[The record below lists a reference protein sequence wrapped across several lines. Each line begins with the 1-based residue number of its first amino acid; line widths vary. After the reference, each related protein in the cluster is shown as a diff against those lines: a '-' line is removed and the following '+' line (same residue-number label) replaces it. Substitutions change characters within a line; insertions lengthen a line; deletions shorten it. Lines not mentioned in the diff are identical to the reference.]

1 MAVMDM
7 EFFPQRPDTDPKIY
21 AYEHIGVE
29 SQKGYIKVG
38 YTVRDVED
46 RVYEIEHT
54 GGVPYRILAYWNA
67 MKNDGSVFTDHDVH
81 AVLKKKGYR
90 QLNEGEDRNEWFK
103 CSLNDVKAAVTAV
116 QMGTENVEN
125 RTQTFAMRP
134 EQEQAVEMTM
144 KYFKSAYEEN
154 SGRTPKFLWNAKMRF
169 GKTFAS
175 YELAKK
181 MGFKRILIL
190 TFKPAVQTAWRED
203 LMTHVDFEGWQFITR
218 PTTPGGLSND
228 EQYKRADQSRPIVC
242 FGSFQDFLGVN
253 KETGGIK
260 ANNEWVHTTN
270 WDLVI
275 FDEYHFGAW
284 KDSAKRLFES
294 DEDSYE
300 EDMAQYDAG
309 NAYDETW
316 LPITTQYYLY
326 LSGTPFRALNS
337 GEFIEE
343 QIYNWTYSDEQRAKE
358 EWKGDNNPYAAL
370 PRMVMLTYKIPE
382 SIQRIAK
389 QGEFDEFDLNV
400 FFSAEGKG
408 KDAHFVFEDY
418 VQKWLDLIRGSYLET
433 SVDELKLGA
442 QKPPMPYSD
451 TRLLNVLSH
460 TLWFMPNVASCYAMA
475 NLLAQKQNSFYHDY
489 KINVCAGTQ
498 AGIGVAALE
507 PVRRSMGD
515 PLESKTITLSCGK
528 LTTGV
533 TIKPWTGIFML
544 RNLSSPE
551 TYFQAAFRVQSPW
564 EITKDNGERQIIK
577 QECYVFDFALD
588 RALRQISDYSCRL
601 NVAESNPEKKVGEF
615 INFLP
620 VLAYD
625 GSAMRQVNAAEILDI
640 AMAGTSATLLAKRWE
655 SALLVNVDNDT
666 LARLLASDE
675 AMDALM
681 RIEGFRSLNADIET
695 IINKS
700 NAVKKAKKEGE
711 KLTPKEKKE
720 LTEAEKEYKSKR
732 KMIQEKLIKFATRV
746 PVFMYL
752 TDYREY
758 SLQDVITQ
766 LEPDLFKKVTGL
778 DVKDF
783 ELLVSLNVF
792 NEALMNDAV
801 YKFKRYEDASL
812 IYTGIDKHTGE
823 NVGLYSTVISRE
835 DYDAMAGQLADSM
848 KADAQRDD
856 DLPER
861 PIFTNI
867 SNYSYDDD
875 DEEDDLPMV
884 AEPKTTYGA
893 KRTPIVGGSKP
904 AVGGTY
910 RPSYVPPTPA
920 APVQKKQVIKVD
932 TSGVR
937 AGTIVK
943 HKAFG
948 MGEVK
953 GIDGSRIVV
962 SFQGKDKT
970 FQFPGA
976 FEQGFLS
983 LDE

>member
-1 MAVMDM
+1 MPT
-7 EFFPQRPDTDPKIY
+7 EFFPQRPTTHPMIY
-21 AYEHIGVE
+21 AYEDTNPQYRGLL
-29 SQKGYIKVG
+29 KVG
-38 YTVRDVED
+38 YTTVDVD
-46 RVYEIEHT
+46 RRVAQQYPT
-54 GGVPYRILAYWNA
+54 KRPDGSVPYRIVLRESA
-67 MKNDGSVFTDHDVH
+67 MYPDGSCFNDHDVH
-81 AVLKKKGYR
+81 RVLERKGVQR
-90 QLNEGEDRNEWFK
+90 VGGEWFR
-103 CSLNDVKAAVTAV
+103 CAV
-116 QMGTENVEN
+116 QDVQAAIVAVRNHTDNVEN

-134 EQEQAVEMTM
+134 EQAEAVNRTIA
-144 KYFKSAYEEN
+144 YYRSAYEEGSN
-154 SGRTPKFLWNAKMRF
+154 RAPKFLWNAKMRF

-181 MGFKRILIL
+181 MGFKRVLIL

-203 LMTHVDFEGWQFITR
+203 LMSHVDFEGWQFISRDANNLQDTI
-218 PTTPGGLSND
+218 ND
-228 EQYKRADQSRPIVC
+228 QYQRADKNRPIVC

-270 WDLVI
+270 WNLVI

-284 KDSAKRLFES
+284 KENARKLFEQ
-294 DEDSYE
+294 DEDNYD
-300 EDMAQYDAG
+300 EDLSKYDRG

-316 LPITTQYYLY
+316 LPITTTYYLY

-358 EWKGDNNPYAAL
+358 NWVGEDNPYAAL
-370 PRMVMLTYKIPE
+370 PRMVMLTYKIPD
-382 SIQRIAK
+382 SIQQIAK

-408 KDAHFVFEDY
+408 KDAHFVYEDY

-433 SVDELKLGA
+433 TVDELKLGA
-442 QKPPMPYSD
+442 EKPPMPFSD
-451 TRLLNVLSH
+451 TRLLNVLNH
-460 TLWFMPNVASCYAMA
+460 TLWFLPNVASCYAMA
-475 NLLAQKQNSFYHDY
+475 NLLAQRQNAFYHDY
-489 KINVCAGTQ
+489 TVNVCAGTE
-498 AGIGVAALE
+498 AGIGVKAVE

-515 PLESKTITLSCGK
+515 PLSTKTITLSCGK

-564 EITKDNGERQIIK
+564 EITDDSGKKQIIK
-577 QECYVFDFALD
+577 KECYVFDFALD
-588 RALRQISDYSCRL
+588 RALKQISDYSCRL
-601 NVAESNPEKKVGEF
+601 NVEESNPEKKVGEF

-655 SALLVNVDNDT
+655 SALLVNVDNET
-666 LARLLASDE
+666 LARLLANKD

-681 RIEGFRSLNADIET
+681 RIEGFRSLNDDIET

-700 NAVKKAKKEGE
+700 EAVKKAKKESD
-711 KLTPKEKKE
+711 KLTPKQKKE
-720 LTEAEKEYKSKR
+720 LSEEEKEYKSKR

-758 SLQDVITQ
+758 SLKDVITQ
-766 LEPDLFKKVTGL
+766 LEPELFKKVTGL
-778 DVKDF
+778 NVKDF

-812 IYTGIDKHTGE
+812 SYTGIDRHAGE
-823 NVGLYSTVISRE
+823 SVGLYSTVLSRQ
-835 DYDAMAGQLADSM
+835 DYDMMAGQLVISEVAEAP
-848 KADAQRDD
+848 KPE
-856 DLPER
+856 DLPTIPTFSEA
-861 PIFTNI
+861 
-867 SNYSYDDD
+867 
-875 DEEDDLPMV
+875 EEEEEEQIPATV
-884 AEPKTTYGA
+884 EQ
-893 KRTPIVGGSKP
+893 KP
-904 AVGGTY
+904 AQLSERKPITAPNEPSLRKTPTY
-910 RPSYVPPTPA
+910 RPAYTPPTIPIA
-920 APVQKKQVIKVD
+920 HKAKTTAVD
-932 TSGVR
+932 TSHIGPGSMV
-937 AGTIVK
+937 T

-948 MGEVK
+948 TGKVTVIEK
-953 GIDGSRIVV
+953 GVITV
-962 SFQGKDKT
+962 SFDGLEKK

-976 FEQGFLS
+976 FQQGFLR
-983 LDE
+983 ETR

>member
-1 MAVMDM
+1 MAQV
-7 EFFPQRPDTDPKIY
+7 FFPQRPATHPMIY
-21 AYEHIGVE
+21 AYEDTNPQYRGLL
-29 SQKGYIKVG
+29 KVG
-38 YTVRDVED
+38 YTTVDVD
-46 RVYEIEHT
+46 RRVAQQYPT
-54 GGVPYRILAYWNA
+54 KRPDGSVPYRIVLRESA
-67 MKNDGSVFTDHDVH
+67 MYPDGSCFNDHDVH
-81 AVLKKKGYR
+81 RVLERKGVQR
-90 QLNEGEDRNEWFK
+90 VGGEWFR
-103 CSLNDVKAAVTAV
+103 CTVQDVQAAIVAV
-116 QMGTENVEN
+116 RNHTDNVEN

-134 EQEQAVEMTM
+134 EQAEAVNRTIA
-144 KYFKSAYEEN
+144 YYRSAYEEGSN
-154 SGRTPKFLWNAKMRF
+154 RTPKFLWNAKMRF

-181 MGFKRILIL
+181 MGFKRVLIL

-203 LMTHVDFEGWQFITR
+203 LMSHVDFEGWQFISRDANNLQDTI
-218 PTTPGGLSND
+218 ND
-228 EQYKRADQSRPIVC
+228 QYQRADKNRPIVC

-284 KDSAKRLFES
+284 KENARKLFEQ
-294 DEDSYE
+294 DEDSYD
-300 EDMAQYDAG
+300 EDLSRYDRG

-316 LPITTQYYLY
+316 LPITTTYYLY

-358 EWKGDNNPYAAL
+358 NWVGEDNPYAAL
-370 PRMVMLTYKIPE
+370 PRMVMLTYKIPD
-382 SIQRIAK
+382 SIQQIAK

-408 KDAHFVFEDY
+408 ENAHFVYEDY

-433 SVDELKLGA
+433 TVDELKLGA
-442 QKPPMPYSD
+442 EKPPMPFSD
-451 TRLLNVLSH
+451 TRLLNVLNH
-460 TLWFMPNVASCYAMA
+460 TLWFLPNVASCYAMA
-475 NLLAQKQNSFYHDY
+475 NLLAQRQNAFYHDY
-489 KINVCAGTQ
+489 TVTVCAGTE
-498 AGIGVAALE
+498 AGIGVRAVE

-515 PLESKTITLSCGK
+515 PLSTKTITLSCGK

-564 EITKDNGERQIIK
+564 EITDDSGKKQIIK
-577 QECYVFDFALD
+577 KECYVFDFALD
-588 RALRQISDYSCRL
+588 RALKQISDYSCRL
-601 NVAESNPEKKVGEF
+601 NVGESNPEKKVGEF

-655 SALLVNVDNDT
+655 SALLVNVDNET
-666 LARLLASDE
+666 LARLLANQD

-681 RIEGFRSLNADIET
+681 RIEGFRSLNDDIQT

-700 NAVKKAKKEGE
+700 EAVKKAKKESD
-711 KLTPKEKKE
+711 KLTPKQKKE
-720 LTEAEKEYKSKR
+720 LSDEEKEYKSKR

-758 SLQDVITQ
+758 SLKDVITQ
-766 LEPDLFKKVTGL
+766 LEPELFKKVTGL
-778 DVKDF
+778 NVKDF

-812 IYTGIDKHTGE
+812 SYTGIDRHAGE
-823 NVGLYSTVISRE
+823 SIGLYSTVLTRQ
-835 DYDAMAGQLADSM
+835 DYDMMAGQLVSSEEAPALSAEDVPDAPYFGADT
-848 KADAQRDD
+848 ATA
-856 DLPER
+856 
-861 PIFTNI
+861 
-867 SNYSYDDD
+867 
-875 DEEDDLPMV
+875 EEDEDEIPEP
-884 AEPKTTYGA
+884 EPKPQPSRRAGRSPVVTTTI
-893 KRTPIVGGSKP
+893 RRDI
-904 AVGGTY
+904 
-910 RPSYVPPTPA
+910 VPPARPTYHPAFVPPVPA
-920 APVQKKQVIKVD
+920 APEPPKAVPQVDVSDI
-932 TSGVR
+932 T
-937 AGTIVK
+937 AGSAVV

-948 MGEVK
+948 AGVVQNIDK
-953 GIDGSRIVV
+953 GLITV
-962 SFQGKDKT
+962 SFGGLEKK

-976 FEQGFLS
+976 FQQGFLRKA
-983 LDE
+983 

>member
-1 MAVMDM
+1 MMMTNNID
-7 EFFPQRPDTDPKIY
+7 FFPQRPDSHPKIY

-38 YTVRDVED
+38 YTVRDVEA

-54 GGVPYRILAYWNA
+54 SGVPYRILESWNA
-67 MKNDGSVFTDHDVH
+67 MKNDGSCFTDHDVH
-81 AVLKKKGYR
+81 NVLRKKGFR
-90 QLNEGEDRNEWFK
+90 QLKEGEDKNEWFK
-103 CSLNDVKAAVTAV
+103 CGINDVKAAVIAV
-116 QMGTENVEN
+116 KMGTENKEN
-125 RTQTFAMRP
+125 RTQTFTMRP
-134 EQEQAVEMTM
+134 EQKQAVEMTM

-175 YELAKK
+175 YQLARN
-181 MGFKRILIL
+181 MGFKRVLIL
-190 TFKPAVQTAWRED
+190 TFKPAVQNAWYED

-218 PTTPGGLSND
+218 PNTSGGLSAD
-228 EQYKRADQSRPIVC
+228 EQYKRANHSKPIVC

-260 ANNEWVHTTN
+260 AKNEWVHTTN

-284 KDSAKRLFES
+284 KDSAKKLFEF
-294 DEDSYE
+294 DEDTYD
-300 EDMAQYDAG
+300 EDLAKYDSS

-316 LPITTQYYLY
+316 LPITATYYLY
-326 LSGTPFRALNS
+326 LSGTPFRAINS

-343 QIYNWTYSDEQRAKE
+343 QIYNWTYSDEQRAKY
-358 EWKGDNNPYAAL
+358 EWRGDNNPYAAL
-370 PRMVMLTYKIPE
+370 PRMVMMTYKIPE

-400 FFSAEGKG
+400 FFSAKG
-408 KDAHFVFEDY
+408 TGLEAHFVYEDY

-451 TRLLNVLSH
+451 ARLLNVLSH
-460 TLWFMPNVASCYAMA
+460 TLWFMPNVSSCYAMA
-475 NLLAQKQNSFYHDY
+475 NLLSQKQNVFYHDY
-489 KINVCAGTQ
+489 KINVCAGAL

-507 PVRRSMGD
+507 PVRSSMGD
-515 PLESKTITLSCGK
+515 PMESKTITLSCGK

-533 TIKPWTGIFML
+533 TIRPWTGIFML

-564 EITKDNGERQIIK
+564 EIKKDNGEHQIIK

-666 LARLLASDE
+666 LARLLSNNK
-675 AMDALM
+675 AMEALM
-681 RIEGFRSLNADIET
+681 RIEGFRSLNTDIET

-700 NAVKKAKKEGE
+700 NEVKKAKKEGK
-711 KLTPKEKKE
+711 KLNSKEKEE

-758 SLQDVITQ
+758 SLRDVITQ

-823 NVGLYSTVISRE
+823 NIGLYSTVVSRE
-835 DYDAMAGQLADSM
+835 DYDVMAGQLTASM
-848 KADAQRDD
+848 K
-856 DLPER
+856 
-861 PIFTNI
+861 
-867 SNYSYDDD
+867 S
-875 DEEDDLPMV
+875 
-884 AEPKTTYGA
+884 
-893 KRTPIVGGSKP
+893 
-904 AVGGTY
+904 
-910 RPSYVPPTPA
+910 
-920 APVQKKQVIKVD
+920 D
-932 TSGVR
+932 TSTEGDIIDDSRFNDAKEHSHNKNGISLSMAAESWSTYTTQNKPNMQSATYQTSDVSLTSLTLAKIR
-937 AGTIVK
+937 TVAQVNTNTVNAGSLVI

-948 MGEVK
+948 IGKVK
-953 GIDGSRIVV
+953 GIDGSIIIV
-962 SFQGKDKT
+962 SFKGVDKK

-976 FEQGFLS
+976 FEQGFLK

>member
-1 MAVMDM
+1 M
-7 EFFPQRPDTDPKIY
+7 IY
-21 AYEHIGVE
+21 AYEDTNP
-29 SQKGYIKVG
+29 QYKGLLKVG
-38 YTVRDVED
+38 YTTVDVD
-46 RVYEIEHT
+46 RRVAQQYPT
-54 GGVPYRILAYWNA
+54 KRPDGSVPYRIVLRESA
-67 MKNDGSVFTDHDVH
+67 MYPDGSCFNDHDVH
-81 AVLKKKGYR
+81 RVLERKGVQR
-90 QLNEGEDRNEWFK
+90 VGGEWFR
-103 CSLNDVKAAVTAV
+103 CTVQDVLAAIVAV
-116 QMGTENVEN
+116 RNRTDNVEN
-125 RTQTFAMRP
+125 RTQTFSMRP
-134 EQEQAVEMTM
+134 EQEEAVNRTIA
-144 KYFKSAYEEN
+144 YYRSAYEEGSN
-154 SGRTPKFLWNAKMRF
+154 RTPKFLWHAKMRF

-181 MGFKRILIL
+181 MGFKRVLIL

-203 LMTHVDFEGWQFITR
+203 LMTHVDFEGWQFISRDANNLQDTI
-218 PTTPGGLSND
+218 ND
-228 EQYKRADQSRPIVC
+228 QYQRADKNRPIVC

-253 KETGGIK
+253 KETGDIK

-284 KDSAKRLFES
+284 KENARKLFEQ
-294 DEDSYE
+294 DEDEYD
-300 EDMAQYDAG
+300 EDLSKYDRG

-316 LPITTQYYLY
+316 LPITTTYYLY

-358 EWKGDNNPYAAL
+358 TWVGEDNPYAAL
-370 PRMVMLTYKIPE
+370 PRMVMLTYKIPD

-408 KDAHFVFEDY
+408 EDAHFVYEDY
-418 VQKWLDLIRGSYLET
+418 VQKWLDLIRGSYMET
-433 SVDELKLGA
+433 TVDELKLGA
-442 QKPPMPYSD
+442 QKPPMPFSD

-460 TLWFMPNVASCYAMA
+460 TLWFLPNVASCYAMA
-475 NLLAQKQNSFYHDY
+475 NLLAQKQNAFYHDY
-489 KINVCAGTQ
+489 HVNVCAGTE
-498 AGIGVAALE
+498 AGIGVRAVE

-515 PLESKTITLSCGK
+515 PLATKTITLSCGK

-564 EITKDNGERQIIK
+564 EVTGDNGKKEIVK
-577 QECYVFDFALD
+577 KECYVFDFALD
-588 RALRQISDYSCRL
+588 RALKQISDYSCRL
-601 NVAESNPEKKVGEF
+601 NIGESNPEKKVGEF

-655 SALLVNVDNDT
+655 SALLVNVDNET
-666 LARLLASDE
+666 LARLLANQD

-681 RIEGFRSLNADIET
+681 RIEGFRSLNDDIQT

-700 NAVKKAKKEGE
+700 EAVKKAKKESD
-711 KLTPKEKKE
+711 KLTPKQKKE
-720 LTEAEKEYKSKR
+720 LSDEEKEYKSKR

-758 SLQDVITQ
+758 SLKDVITQ
-766 LEPDLFKKVTGL
+766 LEPELFKKVTGL

-783 ELLVSLNVF
+783 ELLISLNVF
-792 NEALMNDAV
+792 NETLMNDAV

-812 IYTGIDKHTGE
+812 SYTGIDCHAGE
-823 NVGLYSTVISRE
+823 GIGLYSTVLTRQ
-835 DYDAMAGQLADSM
+835 DYELMAGQLVSSEETPARNAEDVPDTPYFGV
-848 KADAQRDD
+848 DAVV
-856 DLPER
+856 
-861 PIFTNI
+861 
-867 SNYSYDDD
+867 
-875 DEEDDLPMV
+875 DEEADETP
-884 AEPKTTYGA
+884 EPPQKPQTG
-893 KRTPIVGGSKP
+893 KRTARGLGVTTTIRREAPTAQPTYRSAFVPSVSTAPPPQKP
-904 AVGGTY
+904 APQADVSGI
-910 RPSYVPPTPA
+910 A
-920 APVQKKQVIKVD
+920 AGSAVV
-932 TSGVR
+932 
-937 AGTIVK
+937 

-948 MGEVK
+948 AGVVQTIDK
-953 GIDGSRIVV
+953 GLITV
-962 SFQGKDKT
+962 SFDGLEKK

-976 FEQGFLS
+976 FQQGFLRKA
-983 LDE
+983 